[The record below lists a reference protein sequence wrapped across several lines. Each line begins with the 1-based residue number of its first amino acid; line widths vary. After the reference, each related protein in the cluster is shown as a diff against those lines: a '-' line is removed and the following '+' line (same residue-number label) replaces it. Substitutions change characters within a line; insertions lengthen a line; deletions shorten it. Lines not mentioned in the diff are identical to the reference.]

1 MSKEEVEDTVE
12 EIINFVIDESR
23 STANSKFIIRR
34 KKVVHKINEKEIHTE
49 IFEDTFTIPLHKFN
63 LNLILSQT
71 KVHNID
77 ETVILGRSVQR
88 LKQND
93 ETIEIEELKLPCDTM
108 NLENVLPVIDFNE
121 ISSIVIK
128 EERKQIV

>member
-1 MSKEEVEDTVE
+1 M
-12 EIINFVIDESR
+12 
-23 STANSKFIIRR
+23 
-34 KKVVHKINEKEIHTE
+34 
-49 IFEDTFTIPLHKFN
+49 
-63 LNLILSQT
+63 NLILSQT

-128 EERKQIV
+128 EERKQIVKNEIFKKKGETVKQVKKIKVFLLYKAHVETLERSIIIKTLALSLSIA